1 VAACA
6 DSTEEK
12 IGRYLPGTGIRI
24 CTEAEAIAARPD
36 YFLVTAWNYR
46 NELIQKVRAGGNLHS
61 GFAVPFP
68 EVQVIVTS
76 AAGVYAPSPPK
87 SHRSSSMAAE

>member
-1 VAACA
+1 M
-6 DSTEEK
+6 
-12 IGRYLPGTGIRI
+12 
-24 CTEAEAIAARPD
+24 
-36 YFLVTAWNYR
+36 
-46 NELIQKVRAGGNLHS
+46 HS